1 MEKQKKYFGGKIMSD
16 YQKQKTV
23 KPDVEDVIH
32 ALLKDEKKQAA
43 LDFVAFVK
51 SMRMKP
57 QWASTN
63 SWTFSYKSKRVGYIK
78 INESGGDWEL
88 WSYAQYDKYFQELAV
103 KENSDIQNYIINNV
117 LYCYKCSACAPGKNM
132 VLLGKELKN
141 ICATPVF
148 RVKNPNG
155 AFCDFAKRLI
165 NLRREAIESER
176 VPKVTY
182 IAMKN
187 RK

>member
-1 MEKQKKYFGGKIMSD
+1 MAGYQEQKAD
-16 YQKQKTV
+16 
-23 KPDVEDVIH
+23 KPNVEEVIESS
-32 ALLKDEKKQAA
+32 LKDEKKLEA

-51 SMRMKP
+51 SLRMKP
-57 QWASTN
+57 QWSSTN

-78 INESGGDWEL
+78 INETAGEWEL
-88 WSYAQYDKYFQELAV
+88 WSYAQYDKYFHELV
-103 KENSDIQNYIINNV
+103 IKESGEIQDYIVNNV
-117 LYCYKCSACAPGKNM
+117 LYCYKCSACAPGKDM
-132 VLLGKELKN
+132 TLLGKDLKN

-148 RVKNPNG
+148 RVKNPNE
-155 AFCDFAKRLI
+155 AFCEFAKRLI
-165 NLRREAIESER
+165 NLRREAIDGDR